1 MKAFLIF
8 IAILFFASSVYGAWT
23 YNIDNDDGDDLDYY
37 QDLQTDSGVTVPQ
50 DYIASPTAELLR
62 DLLIAAGIMSP
73 APEEAVPAAVV
84 FQDSTN
90 LVFQDGTNAV
100 FQDSVE

>member
-1 MKAFLIF
+1 M
-8 IAILFFASSVYGAWT
+8 FAEFTAT
-23 YNIDNDDGDDLDYY
+23 LDNDLDYY

-73 APEEAVPAAVV
+73 APAEVVAAAVV
-84 FQDSTN
+84 FQDSP
-90 LVFQDGTNAV
+90 NAV
-100 FQDSVE
+100 FQDGANVVFQDITN